1 MNRYYNYCQS
11 KYIYIRKSLDVKI
24 NNIVFCE
31 ILNLKIQNKLNS
43 KLVNSS
49 ILNFVEFI
57 YKDLNLLKTFI
68 FDIKQHVNNTLLK
81 NIIVK
86 VYEKKEDFLLISVLR
101 IINDDLKVDFKNLDL
116 SDSIFKSALN
126 FIMNVSN
133 NRYIKPYYY

>member
-1 MNRYYNYCQS
+1 MD
-11 KYIYIRKSLDVKI
+11 IKI

-31 ILNLKIQNKLNS
+31 ILNSKIQSKLNS

-49 ILNFVEFI
+49 ILNFIEFI

-68 FDIKQHVNNTLLK
+68 FDVKQHVNNTILK
-81 NIIVK
+81 NIIIK
-86 VYEKKEDFLLISVLR
+86 VYEKKEDFLLLSVLR

-126 FIMNVSN
+126 FILNVSN